1 MTNIEIAA
9 AFTNDQDSKDGL
21 RAKIQRGAG
30 KGFEVNYSL
39 YSLFDAPARINL
51 NDKLFWLSKR
61 IRLNGIDARVTGFKN
76 VIDAKTGRIIN
87 RRVEVEYD
95 NGNTAIYAETTFK
108 KMIRAKGLQNGGVY
122 YLDADK
128 VKAFR
133 AGA

>member
-1 MTNIEIAA
+1 MTNSEIAK
-9 AFTNDQDSKDGL
+9 AFTNDRDSRDGL

-30 KGFEVNYSL
+30 KGFEVNYRL
-39 YSLFDAPARINL
+39 FSLFDAPARINL
-51 NDKLFWLSKR
+51 NDKLFWLAKK
-61 IRLNGIDARVTGFKN
+61 IRLNGIDARVTGFKD
-76 VIDAKTGRIIN
+76 VIDTRTGRIVN

-95 NGNTAIYAETTFK
+95 NGNTAIYAESTFK
-108 KMIRAKGLQNGGVY
+108 KAIRAKGLQNGGVY